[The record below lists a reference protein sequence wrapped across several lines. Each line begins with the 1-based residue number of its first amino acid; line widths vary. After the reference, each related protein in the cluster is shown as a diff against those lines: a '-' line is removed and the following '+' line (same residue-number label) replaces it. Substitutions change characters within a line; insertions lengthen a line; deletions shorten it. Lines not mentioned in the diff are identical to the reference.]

1 MELLREVL
9 RQRVSYLRVLQTEIR
24 TALKEASGVLG
35 VRRAAQR
42 IGDSTLSVLQL
53 HPVDTRVQQRVAYYI
68 RIAYPYLICHVR
80 SQCMARAVALKRLA
94 LRVVNLIARY
104 ALEEQLDVHAIE
116 VCTEVDTVGYFWE
129 RVA

>member
-1 MELLREVL
+1 MELLREVF
-9 RQRVSYLRVLQTEIR
+9 RQRVAYLRILQTEIR
-24 TALKEASGVLG
+24 TALKEASGVLC

-53 HPVDTRVQQRVAYYI
+53 HPVDTRVQQRVAYHI
-68 RIAYPYLICHVR
+68 RIAYPYLICHVG
-80 SQCMARAVALKRLA
+80 SQRMARTIALQCLT
-94 LRVVNLIARY
+94 LRIVDLIARH